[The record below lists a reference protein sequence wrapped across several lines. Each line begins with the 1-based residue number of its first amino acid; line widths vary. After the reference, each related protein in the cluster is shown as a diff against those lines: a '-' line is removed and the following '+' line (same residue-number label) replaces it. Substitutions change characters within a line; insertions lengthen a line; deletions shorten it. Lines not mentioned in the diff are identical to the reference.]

1 MRIKLNSPLD
11 MHLHLRDGKML
22 ENVINFSS
30 EYFSGFLVMPN
41 LLPPLTNKNQILA
54 YKEKIYKASKNKN
67 FQSYMS
73 VFISESLDAKMIQEL
88 KDTILV
94 AKLYPSGVTTNSKNG
109 LAKIDID
116 SMRET
121 LEAMSEFNIALSIH
135 GETNGFCLDREREFM
150 PIFEELAKNFPKLK
164 IIMEHISTKEAVKT
178 LSKFDNLYT
187 TVTVHHLLLTLDDVV
202 GSSLN
207 PHTFCK
213 PILKTPQDKEAIQEA
228 VILGNKKIMFG
239 SDSAPNTKKS
249 KELNGAAGVFSAPI
263 ILQVLA
269 DFFYKHNKL
278 ELLQSFISDNAKQ
291 IYRINP
297 PQKDVF
303 LEKKEFIVP
312 NEFNGLIPLFADKKI
327 GFSLV

>member
-1 MRIKLNSPLD
+1 MKIKLNSPLD

-54 YKEKIYKASKNKN
+54 YKEKIHKASKNKN

-73 VFISESLDAKMIQEL
+73 VFMSESLDAKMIQEL

-178 LSKFDNLYT
+178 LSKFDNLYA
-187 TVTVHHLLLTLDDVV
+187 TVTVHHLLLTLDDVI

-239 SDSAPNTKKS
+239 SDSAPHTKKS

-291 IYRINP
+291 IYCINP
-297 PQKDVF
+297 PQKEVF

-312 NEFNGLIPLFADKKI
+312 NGFNGLIPLFADKKLE
-327 GFSLV
+327 FSLV

>member
-1 MRIKLNSPLD
+1 
-11 MHLHLRDGKML
+11 
-22 ENVINFSS
+22 
-30 EYFSGFLVMPN
+30 MPN

-73 VFISESLDAKMIQEL
+73 VFMSESLDAKMIQEL

-178 LSKFDNLYT
+178 LSKFDNLYA

-239 SDSAPNTKKS
+239 SDSAPHTKKS

-297 PQKDVF
+297 PQKEVF

-312 NEFNGLIPLFADKKI
+312 SEFNGLVPLFAGKKL